1 MKDNIKLLFSEN
13 TVDKALVNFVDNV
26 DSINI
31 KSNLVE
37 IGWKSVLKYRD
48 NLFVSNLLRVLDYD
62 FSDGILNFKVAN
74 DVTYKDVVG
83 LRKYPEFMKYVSLDD
98 IYQVLSCIMFVRTS
112 CGSFVLVERDS
123 GDWPHSVELSGGFV
137 KSDHV
142 SNDLFEFVKDRVVRD
157 FSINENNIEKINF
170 VGVIDFKS
178 ICEVMNVFL
187 VDINITFEEL
197 ENNGCLIHKLPLNY
211 SSKDHSELFSLPM
224 HYPTSVVLDLLFKKI
239 K

>member
-1 MKDNIKLLFSEN
+1 MKYEIKLFFSEDV
-13 TVDKALVNFVDNV
+13 VDKALVNIVYNV
-26 DSINI
+26 DSVTI
-31 KSNLVE
+31 KNNLVE
-37 IGWKSVLKYRD
+37 VGWESVLKYRD

-62 FSDGILNFKVAN
+62 FSDGVLNFKVSD

-83 LRKYPEFMKYVSLDD
+83 LRKYPEFMKHVSLDD
-98 IYQVLSCIMFVRTS
+98 IYQVISCIMFVRTS

-142 SNDLFEFVKDRVVRD
+142 SNDLFEFVKDRVAKD

-211 SSKDHSELFSLPM
+211 SPENHTELFSLPM